1 MCQNQIYRWTSV
13 DEQISRGSNEKSYHY
28 EKQIDLVCKAMVS
41 RGKIIDALI
50 EDIIQLIQ
58 SACLQRSVMQLPN
71 CQTFVIGAMKAMG
84 IKNPPKMTGKLSEY
98 FEG

>member
-1 MCQNQIYRWTSV
+1 M
-13 DEQISRGSNEKSYHY
+13 SRSQERAMRKAITNLHY
-28 EKQIDLVCKAMVS
+28 EQQIDLVCKAMAS

-71 CQTFVIGAMKAMG
+71 CQTFVIDAMKAMG
-84 IKNPPKMTGKLSEY
+84 IKNRPKMTGKLSEY
-98 FEG
+98 FEGLKKGSR